1 MSVNDSEARLAN
13 LSRQAFLSMWSYQN
27 PFYDEGKELC
37 DVLVV
42 FGDDVIIMSDKV
54 IGYNDEKEAKIAWNR
69 WYRKA
74 VLASV
79 AQLRGALKTIKRSP
93 ETIHL
98 DARISSPF
106 PLKFPDVDRARYH
119 LVAVAHG
126 SEDQCIRH
134 FGVPSLRL
142 DSRLLDGAEL
152 LSVGV
157 YFPEF
162 VHVINRTTLDALF
175 ECFDTT
181 ADLVKYLTTKEA
193 LLTGEHVRLTG
204 EEDLIGSYMRNRR
217 PDGAAP
223 LDLLCDVLDDGVR
236 GVPAGEWASLS
247 IEQSFLE
254 RKALL
259 GPSYLIDRIIEQLA
273 SEYRAGRMLT
283 GQDEGLAY
291 HAAAFRVLAA
301 ESRMARMLI
310 GLAVI
315 DILHEHPST
324 FWSTVVE
331 STDQSGVLYLWL
343 IYPHVPVDVSDEAL
357 EATIGYELEKYMFVA
372 MGKFPESHTVLGV
385 ALPNAQ
391 IVRTSQVFKL
401 AARNHWTPETQ
412 KESESLAQAEGILSN
427 IESTT
432 RVAIRAI

>member
-1 MSVNDSEARLAN
+1 
-13 LSRQAFLSMWSYQN
+13 MWSYQN
-27 PFYDEGKELC
+27 PFYEEGKELC

-54 IGYNDEKEAKIAWNR
+54 IGYNEGKDVKIAWNR

-79 AQLRGALKTIKRSP
+79 AQLRGALNTIKRSP

-106 PLKFPDVDRARYH
+106 PLRFPDRDRARYH
-119 LVAVAHG
+119 LIAVAHG
-126 SEDQCIRH
+126 SEEACIRH
-134 FGVPSLRL
+134 IGVPSLRV
-142 DSRLLDGAEL
+142 DSRLIDGTEL

-157 YFPEF
+157 HFPEF
-162 VHVINRTTLDALF
+162 VHVINRTTLDVLF

-181 ADLVKYLTTKEA
+181 ADLVKYLTTKEI
-193 LLTGEHVRLTG
+193 LLTEQHVRLTG

-236 GVPAGEWASLS
+236 GVPAGEWASLRTD
-247 IEQSFLE
+247 QSFLQ

-273 SEYRAGRMLT
+273 SEYRAGRMLA
-283 GQDEGLAY
+283 GQDEALAY
-291 HAAAFRVLAA
+291 HAAAFHVLAA
-301 ESRMARMLI
+301 EPRVARMLI
-310 GLAVI
+310 GLAVV
-315 DILHEHPST
+315 DVLHEHPST

-331 STDQSGVLYLWL
+331 SADQSGVLYLWL
-343 IYPHVPVDVSDEAL
+343 IYPHVPAEVSDEAL
-357 EATIGYELEKYMFVA
+357 EATIDHELEKYIFVA

-385 ALPNAQ
+385 AMPNAQ
-391 IVRTSQVFKL
+391 SARTSRVFKM
-401 AARNHWTPETQ
+401 AGRNLWTPETQ
-412 KESESLAQAEGILSN
+412 KESELLAQVEGILSN